1 MCLLCG
7 AKECCPV
14 LAVHCF
20 SHLELLQVPL
30 CYIPEN
36 VSKMMGDWLAQ
47 RPVEALSKFMLW
59 LLKEVLEDSQ
69 SQQSGSHKGAKAI
82 PQPSGKTKVSL
93 MHLFKFHSPSVIL
106 LRTFGRLVLLRLG
119 FASRQFLFSLVTET
133 Q

>member
-1 MCLLCG
+1 MRLLCG
-7 AKECCPV
+7 VKECCPV

-20 SHLELLQVPL
+20 SNLELLQVPL
-30 CYIPEN
+30 CYIQEN
-36 VSKMMGDWLAQ
+36 VTKMMGDWLAQ

-69 SQQSGSHKGAKAI
+69 SQQSGSHKGPKAV

-106 LRTFGRLVLLRLG
+106 LCTFG
-119 FASRQFLFSLVTET
+119 
-133 Q
+133 

>member
-1 MCLLCG
+1 VL
-7 AKECCPV
+7 KECCPV
-14 LAVHCF
+14 LAVLAVHCF
-20 SHLELLQVPL
+20 SNVELLQVPL

-69 SQQSGSHKGAKAI
+69 SQQSGSYKGPKAI

-106 LRTFGRLVLLRLG
+106 LRTFG
-119 FASRQFLFSLVTET
+119 
-133 Q
+133 